1 MIAFNRS
8 NNNNDNDFDEKLQGL
23 INYINNYNLDDFLE
37 EEIDD
42 TNISELIEIVYM
54 YLFTQNYSEI
64 DLSIKK
70 KSNNA
75 IHIKINNLKWK
86 TQKNT

>member
-70 KSNNA
+70 NQTMPFILKS
-75 IHIKINNLKWK
+75 II
-86 TQKNT
+86 

>member
-8 NNNNDNDFDEKLQGL
+8 NKDNDKDLNEKLQSL
-23 INYINNYNLDDFLE
+23 IDYINNYDLDDFIE

-54 YLFTQNYSEI
+54 HLFTQNYSEI
-64 DLSIKK
+64 NLSIKK

-75 IHIKINNLKWK
+75 LHIKINNLK
-86 TQKNT
+86 

>member
-8 NNNNDNDFDEKLQGL
+8 NKDNHKDFNEKLQGL
-23 INYINNYNLDDFLE
+23 IDYINNYNLDDFIE

-54 YLFTQNYSEI
+54 HLFTQNYSEI

-75 IHIKINNLKWK
+75 LHIKINNLK
-86 TQKNT
+86 

>member
-75 IHIKINNLKWK
+75 IHIKINNLK
-86 TQKNT
+86 

>member
-8 NNNNDNDFDEKLQGL
+8 NKDNDKDLNEKLQSL
-23 INYINNYNLDDFLE
+23 IDYINNYDLDDFIE

-54 YLFTQNYSEI
+54 HLFTQNYSEI

-75 IHIKINNLKWK
+75 LHIKINNLK
-86 TQKNT
+86 